1 MYPFN
6 PEAVKPSPSDPL
18 LNEEG
23 GEDDDEEDV
32 QGHTLFIAEEEA
44 LYQRRFEEGF
54 DVFDERY
61 MEWLA
66 LNHPDAEIEHNTL
79 YPHLEDQQFDDLEYM
94 LSLADN
100 LVNFCDGSNPTDAST
115 VESLTEIKY
124 TMYLFLN

>member
-54 DVFDERY
+54 DMFDERY

-66 LNHPDAEIEHNTL
+66 LNYPDAEIEHNTL